1 MKSKKELIR
10 IIRTPE
16 GEIRL
21 DETGRMNGRGAY
33 LCRSCECLQKARK
46 SKALE
51 RALKVPIP
59 DEIYETLEKGLK
71 SIE

>member
-46 SKALE
+46 SKALA